1 MVGYSGFQDSHY
13 TNPPA
18 LMHQGLRFLTMVI
31 LVTEISGAS
40 CFWYSTG
47 YSQKLDE
54 ASCLN
59 LDVLLPL
66 C

>member
-1 MVGYSGFQDSHY
+1 
-13 TNPPA
+13 
-18 LMHQGLRFLTMVI
+18 MVI

-66 C
+66 CWYDICLY

>member
-1 MVGYSGFQDSHY
+1 MVGDSGFQDSY
-13 TNPPA
+13 YINLPA
-18 LMHQGLRFLTMVI
+18 LMHQGLRFLTIVI
-31 LVTEISGAS
+31 LVTEIFRVS

-59 LDVLLPL
+59 LDMLLL
-66 C
+66 LY